1 MLSLLVQTIPTLV
14 EVGCG
19 EWMGWKG
26 YRRWGDVMVLQMGIY
41 VQNLS
46 GIFHPGEFCSAGFSG
61 IDKFLA

>member
-26 YRRWGDVMVLQMGIY
+26 YGKWGDGVELQMGI
-41 VQNLS
+41 
-46 GIFHPGEFCSAGFSG
+46 
-61 IDKFLA
+61 